1 MPLPFESHRWRP
13 DTVASDYRATL
24 LIRIRPPVE
33 AGRRQCLPGCAVGFC
48 KGRSAA
54 TAVFGYNREPF
65 LFKAYLPVRL
75 SELLPGNTAVVRG
88 VEDVGSAD
96 PIARRLRDLG
106 FVAGEPVKL
115 VTRGPVGGDPLLV
128 QIGFTRFA
136 LRRSEAA
143 RVWLQSAGATP

>member
-1 MPLPFESHRWRP
+1 MAGCS
-13 DTVASDYRATL
+13 VAAFSRFSL
-24 LIRIRPPVE
+24 LFIRSITRPPPL
-33 AGRRQCLPGCAVGFC
+33 AAPGSL
-48 KGRSAA
+48 R
-54 TAVFGYNREPF
+54 YNREPF
-65 LFKAYLPVRL
+65 LFSAYLPVRL
-75 SELLPGNTAVVRG
+75 SELLPGNTAVVRE

-115 VTRGPVGGDPLLV
+115 VAQGPVGADPLLV

-143 RVWLQSAGATP
+143 RVQLQTAGANS